1 MRQLMVWVPHGRGD
15 EVRARTAEAGA
26 KHALGFRGVDE
37 HGPSELLVMHMANDH
52 FNAVLK
58 AIEPIDDVRVTFQRD
73 SVVLLEPPQE
83 YAPEQVTDVSM
94 RGPFEILV
102 EGLQSLGGWVPFL
115 AYAVIAG
122 AVVWAGLVSNTIF
135 LLTASMLIAPY
146 AAPAMTTALATAR
159 GDLQLLRRSVGRYL
173 AGVGATAATAGLL
186 TVIAGE
192 TAVTHLMVQVA
203 DVAAASVLLPV
214 AAGVAGALS
223 FGRADRTGIAS
234 GAGIGMLVALA
245 LAPQAGLM
253 GIAVVLGDW
262 RLVGSSAFVATLQL
276 IGINIAASL
285 VFRWLGVGPEIPRVR
300 PGRRGVATTTFGVTV
315 ALGLGMIA
323 LQWTTYPEL
332 SRNTVVTRAEATA
345 MAVLDE
351 HPEVLAVHA
360 QARFPLA
367 EVMPQE
373 VLVLEARVIPA
384 GVGAAPDDAEL
395 AALVRQRL
403 LEEMP
408 EIALRVGVLVVGRDA
423 DPA

>member
-15 EVRARTAEAGA
+15 EVRARSAEAGA
-26 KHALGFRGVDE
+26 THSLGFRGVDDA
-37 HGPSELLVMHMANDH
+37 GPNEFLIVHMPNDH

-58 AIEPIDDVRVTFQRD
+58 ALEPLDDVRIAFQRD
-73 SVVLLEPPQE
+73 SVILLEPPQAN
-83 YAPEQVTDVSM
+83 APEQVTDVSM
-94 RGPFEILV
+94 RGPFEILA
-102 EGLQSLGGWVPFL
+102 EGLQSLGGWIAFL
-115 AYAVIAG
+115 AYAVVAG
-122 AVVWAGLVSNTIF
+122 VVVWVGLVSNTIF

-146 AAPAMTTALATAR
+146 AAPAMTAALATAR
-159 GDLQLLRRSVGRYL
+159 GDLHLLRRSVGRYI
-173 AGVGATAATAGLL
+173 ASVGAAALTAALL

-192 TAVTHLMVQVA
+192 TEVTHLMVQVA
-203 DVAAASVLLPV
+203 DVAAASVLLPI

-253 GIAVVLGDW
+253 GIAVVLGEW
-262 RLVGSSAFVATLQL
+262 RIVWSSAFVAALQL
-276 IGINIAASL
+276 VGINTAASL
-285 VFRWLGVGPEIPRVR
+285 VFRLLGIGPEIPRLR
-300 PGRRGVATTTFGVTV
+300 RARRGVAAATFGLTAAVGV
-315 ALGLGMIA
+315 GMIV

-345 MAVLDE
+345 MAVLDD
-351 HPEVLAVHA
+351 HPEVLAIHA

-373 VLVLEARVIPA
+373 VLVLEARVLPA
-384 GVGAAPDDAEL
+384 TVGDAPDDDEL
-395 AALVRQRL
+395 ARLVRQRL

-408 EIALRVGVLVVGRDA
+408 DVAPRVGVTVVGREA
-423 DPA
+423 GPA